1 MHCRINKPT
10 AALGRYFD
18 TAETIEIYWIMLYYT
33 RTFVLKY
40 DGDNSVDWLHSETL
54 ICLKIINFLFQCFLF
69 IIILYI
75 NYTSLKSHCL
85 V

>member
-1 MHCRINKPT
+1 MQCRINKPT
-10 AALGRYFD
+10 AAPRRYFD

-54 ICLKIINFLFQCFLF
+54 ICLKIINFLFNVFCLLLF
-69 IIILYI
+69 YI
-75 NYTSLKSHCL
+75 
-85 V
+85 